1 MALVHADGFDKYSA
15 GVADTARIG
24 RRGTKVALYFEST
37 GFPGNQVTIVAG
49 AGRFGNNAARF
60 EAATSG
66 GVNYSVEFSAAAT
79 KIRAGFWLKQGVGGS
94 SLGSVGAAFGGLPVE
109 QDLTPTHLLA
119 VQLVTFKVFVAGV
132 QLTTLSNDLWRWI
145 EIEHNS
151 VNSTATLY
159 IDGLLIGSVGGITR
173 TSNFISVGAS
183 GIVGSASVSLIDDIV
198 WWDNLGTSLSSFPI
212 GPQRIAT
219 LVPDAPGTTTQFAPA
234 SATNW
239 QSLTGSGAFGGTGNL
254 GTTTPLLDYVR
265 VSDLPWA
272 PFSGSGAV
280 AFVALT
286 DVGQPGTSLRPRL
299 SLGGTEYIGDPIAIP
314 VFQSEIHATPTS
326 SGSSAG
332 SAPSILDFNN
342 AQAGYEIV

>member
-1 MALVHADGFDKYSA
+1 MALVHADGFDRYTSGTVDA
-15 GVADTARIG
+15 QRIG
-24 RRGTKVALYFEST
+24 RRGSKLAVYYESDNPT
-37 GFPGNQVTIVAG
+37 GNQVVIVA
-49 AGRFGNNAARF
+49 ASGRFGGNAARF
-60 EAATSG
+60 EASTQG
-66 GVNYSVEFSAAAT
+66 GVNYAVEFSGLAS
-79 KIRAGFWLKQGVGGS
+79 KVRVGFWHIFGVGGNAV
-94 SLGSVGAAFGGLPVE
+94 GSTGAAFGSLPPF
-109 QDLTPTHLLA
+109 QDTTPTHLLA
-119 VQLVTFKVFVAGV
+119 LQAVTFNVIVAGST
-132 QLTTLSNDLWRWI
+132 LTTLTAGVWHWI

-151 VNSTATLY
+151 ANSTATLY
-159 IDGLLIGSVGGITR
+159 IDGLLIGAVGGITK
-173 TSNFISVGAS
+173 TSNFISVGCS
-183 GIVGSASVSLIDDIV
+183 GFIPPGSSTLLDDIV
-198 WWDNLGTSLSSFPI
+198 WWDNLGTALTSFPL

-219 LVPDAPGTTTQFAPA
+219 LLPDAPGTTTQFTPSA
-234 SATNW
+234 ATNW
-239 QSLTGSGAFGGTGNL
+239 QGLTGAGAFGGTGNL

-280 AFVALT
+280 AFTALT